1 MVPPITSKTYINKDL
16 VEAVR
21 DSVHI
26 KPSSSSSSLLDEP
39 QSILL
44 NNDPAPLD
52 TMTSASGMP
61 GHQPDPPSS
70 RMRQLQNPFDED
82 EVDPADNGRMK
93 PPEGGLEDVQ
103 VLQPRRAKFTKA
115 HTGAAASI
123 SSSSHLLASS
133 PDTGKVRP
141 KRSMSID
148 SHGIPV
154 SSELTAG
161 QRKGTDE
168 KKGSRHVDVIDT
180 WDPTGLGSAMWHH
193 AGPYDAAAPSRNT
206 NLPNTKAPMRAFDK
220 TNMQLP
226 LPLQRGPSTISLT
239 PPVPP
244 AKESSR
250 DTVEADRR
258 RPSRAIPARR
268 AAGGGLTG
276 QYSTSMPTDGGYFPN
291 LGDAGPQDEAGI
303 ARMERQREREAKRMA
318 LKAAWGIDTP
328 EPFEDF
334 GGSPHDGTLDS
345 AEDAYSPEST
355 TAPLPGGRP
364 IRSPTIKE
372 ETLSPVF
379 ENALP
384 RGSTATS
391 TNAPPGGIK
400 RTKSLMQKIKTM
412 RKNPNV
418 LARKAPHNP
427 RPSSPSREPSP
438 MPSEAA
444 SDESALTNEKHR
456 LSCFIG
462 KPSDI
467 ASPKKSAPPAS
478 AFSSSTQTDATEQS
492 NLVAGST
499 DQKLSLSNKNSAL
512 NPLGIN
518 AVEPCLPESPAPGYE
533 FVESPSSKTRA
544 LRALQREANHHARSA
559 SQGMAAPSPSKR
571 SQVKPPVA
579 PVLPPDL
586 DDFWS
591 QKDRTVVAGENRPEN
606 EETKEVKEL
615 KRSTSLVKKMK
626 EKIRI

>member
-1 MVPPITSKTYINKDL
+1 MINPRFLPFASSPPPH
-16 VEAVR
+16 AR
-21 DSVHI
+21 H
-26 KPSSSSSSLLDEP
+26 
-39 QSILL
+39 
-44 NNDPAPLD
+44 
-52 TMTSASGMP
+52 
-61 GHQPDPPSS
+61 
-70 RMRQLQNPFDED
+70 
-82 EVDPADNGRMK
+82 
-93 PPEGGLEDVQ
+93 
-103 VLQPRRAKFTKA
+103 RRTRP
-115 HTGAAASI
+115 HRSHSAAASI

-412 RKNPNV
+412 VRSKPGSEHAMPPFGNERLGVGNGRSMSMNQG
-418 LARKAPHNP
+418 LATEEGTGYSQRTNKAP
-427 RPSSPSREPSP
+427 
-438 MPSEAA
+438 
-444 SDESALTNEKHR
+444 
-456 LSCFIG
+456 F
-462 KPSDI
+462 
-467 ASPKKSAPPAS
+467 
-478 AFSSSTQTDATEQS
+478 
-492 NLVAGST
+492 
-499 DQKLSLSNKNSAL
+499 
-512 NPLGIN
+512 
-518 AVEPCLPESPAPGYE
+518 SPAPPSAAL
-533 FVESPSSKTRA
+533 SPSLTD
-544 LRALQREANHHARSA
+544 
-559 SQGMAAPSPSKR
+559 SPVFE
-571 SQVKPPVA
+571 Q
-579 PVLPPDL
+579 
-586 DDFWS
+586 
-591 QKDRTVVAGENRPEN
+591 T
-606 EETKEVKEL
+606 EL
-615 KRSTSLVKKMK
+615 KVGDAYVDPDVN
-626 EKIRI
+626 EKGNGEGLGLWKGDRRAGW